1 MKIGV
6 FLQLFRTLK
15 VITLDE
21 EDFKKACRSL
31 ARQIKISFKP
41 DLIVA
46 IPRGGL
52 DVYIN
57 MKDDFSIIPCIE
69 CAISRPST
77 DVKKKINLKKLF
89 RYIPYFFL
97 DFMRRIEAFIR
108 EGQSLGRKEKNRK
121 NIELTYQENDNIKN
135 ILIIDDAVDSGNTMK
150 LVRDAVATKF
160 PNAEIKTAALVVTF
174 VSPIIYPDY
183 YAHKNCLL
191 RFPWSEDFK

>member
-1 MKIGV
+1 MKIGL

-15 VITLDE
+15 VITLNE
-21 EDFKKACRSL
+21 EDFRKACRSL

-52 DVYIN
+52 DVYLN
-57 MKDDFSIIPCIE
+57 MKDDFSIVPYIE

-89 RYIPYFFL
+89 KYIPYFFL

-108 EGQSLGRKEKNRK
+108 EGQSLGRKEKNKK
-121 NIELTYQENDNIKN
+121 NIELMCQGNENIKN
-135 ILIIDDAVDSGNTMK
+135 ILIIDDAVDSGSTMK
-150 LVRDAVATKF
+150 LVRDAVAAKF

-174 VSPIIYPDY
+174 VKPIIYPDY
-183 YAHKNCLL
+183 YAHKSCLL